1 MRWSIFNFFYILLL
15 IDINGFFNRYCNNFE
30 GKVHLFSLL
39 HILKKLGTWRWAFN
53 GRFFLFIIY
62 WFSFTW
68 YGFIYIYY
76 ISWMFNMTCRRWG
89 CYVNTK
95 AFFQKWCS
103 KSARFVCFFMLFF
116 SLLLQQL
123 FFIRTWERVLGAS
136 CKSTLKL
143 FELFLKLL
151 ILGTFLVYVCF
162 RCTRDLRQTL

>member
-1 MRWSIFNFFYILLL
+1 MGMQWQIFFF
-15 IDINGFFNRYCNNFE
+15 
-30 GKVHLFSLL
+30 
-39 HILKKLGTWRWAFN
+39 
-53 GRFFLFIIY
+53 FFLIY

-103 KSARFVCFFMLFF
+103 KSARFVWFFMLFF

-123 FFIRTWERVLGAS
+123 FFIRTWGILSAS

-151 ILGTFLVYVCF
+151 IWGTFLVCMFVSGVREIWGRLYSWCWWCSSWVLF
-162 RCTRDLRQTL
+162 QEGLFLLF